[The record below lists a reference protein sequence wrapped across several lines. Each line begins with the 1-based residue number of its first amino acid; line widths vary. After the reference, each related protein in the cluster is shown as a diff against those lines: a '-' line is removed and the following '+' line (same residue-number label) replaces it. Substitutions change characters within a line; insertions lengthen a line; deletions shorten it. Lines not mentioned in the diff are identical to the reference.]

1 MQTSNFGRKPA
12 AFKGVLNKG
21 VLKGLL
27 ALMILALGGMASPAE
42 AWWQKDWAYRKAVTV
57 DTTAT
62 GVNVS
67 GPIGRTVVLVRLHS
81 GNFTFTDA
89 LDNGADI
96 RFVDTDDKT
105 PLAYH
110 IESFDAKNG
119 VATVW
124 VNLPVL
130 NGGEKKQIWLYF
142 GNKTAPVGED
152 VKGTFDPDYTAV
164 YHFSEG
170 PGQPTEDK
178 TANGN
183 TAANAPAGSED
194 SAIIGHG
201 GHFVGQGGITI
212 NDSPSLAMTPG
223 APFTFSA
230 WVKPDN
236 LGGDQQLLSR
246 GGMVIGVNGG
256 IPYVAVGSGKA
267 QATAPV
273 KQGDWTHLGVVAD
286 GTTLKIYV
294 NGVEAGAVSVA
305 LPAIAGPIT
314 IGGTLVGSLDEVRLS
329 KSARPAAML
338 LAMANAEGPA
348 TKLVGVSDTA
358 EKQGGGGG
366 VLFFIVSKLEPIDA
380 GVIGLCMILLTMAI
394 TLMVNKIRYLNA
406 ATKGN
411 TLFFNRFNAMHE
423 NLVPLDQAEGI
434 SPAEAAFIK
443 KSSPIARLYEMGI
456 AELDVRRKT
465 ASTRPLSG
473 EAVEAMRAAVDA
485 VYVEEN
491 QKLDALMVILT
502 IAISGGPF
510 IGLLGTVIGVMTV
523 FGGVAMAGDVNVNA
537 IAPGIAA
544 ALLATIAGLACA
556 IPALFG
562 YNYLNGRITSL
573 ADQMRV
579 FIDRLITR
587 LAEMQADAAYARE
600 AAE

>member
-12 AFKGVLNKG
+12 AFKGA
-21 VLKGLL
+21 LKGLL
-27 ALMILALGGMASPAE
+27 ALLILALGGMASPAA
-42 AWWQKDWAYRKAVTV
+42 AWWQKDWAYRKPVTI
-57 DTTAT
+57 DTTAS

-67 GPIGRTVVLVRLHS
+67 GPIGRTLVLIRLHS

-96 RFVDTDDKT
+96 RFVDSDDKT

-110 IESFDAKNG
+110 IESFDSKNG

-124 VNLPVL
+124 VSLPVL
-130 NGGEKKQIWLYF
+130 NGGEKKEIWLYF

-152 VKGTFDPDYTAV
+152 VKGSFDPDYTLA

-170 PGQPTEDK
+170 PGQATEDK

-183 TAANAPAGSED
+183 TAANAPAGVED

-201 GHFVGQGGITI
+201 GHFVGQGGVTV

-223 APFTFSA
+223 APFTFTA

-236 LGGDQQLLSR
+236 LDGDQQLFSR
-246 GGMVIGVNGG
+246 GGMVIGVAGG
-256 IPYVAVGSGKA
+256 VPYVAVGSGRA

-273 KQGDWTHLGVVAD
+273 KQGDWTHVGVVAD

-294 NGVEAGAVSVA
+294 NGIEAGAVSVA

-314 IGGTLVGSLDEVRLS
+314 LGATLIGSLDEVRLS
-329 KSARPAAML
+329 KTARPAAML

-366 VLFFIVSKLEPIDA
+366 VLYFIFSKLEPIDA
-380 GVIGLCMILLTMAI
+380 GVIALCMVLLAMAVSLI
-394 TLMVNKIRYLNA
+394 VAKIRYLNA
-406 ATKGN
+406 SAKGN
-411 TLFFNRFNAMHE
+411 TLFYNRFNAMHE
-423 NLVPLDQAEGI
+423 ELVPLADVEGI
-434 SPAEAAFIK
+434 SETEANFIK
-443 KSSPIARLYEMGI
+443 KNSPIARLYEMGI
-456 AELDVRRKT
+456 AELGVRRKVS
-465 ASTRPLSG
+465 ATRPLSG

-491 QKLDALMVILT
+491 QKLDSLMVILT

-562 YNYLNGRITSL
+562 YNYLNGRITVL

>member
-1 MQTSNFGRKPA
+1 MHTSTLRP
-12 AFKGVLNKG
+12 
-21 VLKGLL
+21 VLKAFFALL
-27 ALMILALGGMASPAE
+27 VLAMGTWASPAA
-42 AWWQKDWAYRKAVTV
+42 AWWQKDWAYRKAVTI
-57 DTTAT
+57 DTSPS

-67 GPIGRTVVLVRLHS
+67 GPIGRTLVLVRLHS

-89 LDNGADI
+89 LENGADI
-96 RFVDTDDKT
+96 RFVDSDDKN
-105 PLAYH
+105 PLPYH
-110 IESFDAKNG
+110 IESYDSKNG

-124 VNLPVL
+124 VSLPVL

-142 GNKTAPVGED
+142 GNKNAPVGED
-152 VKGTFDPDYTAV
+152 VKGSFDPDYTLA

-183 TAANAPAGSED
+183 NATNAPAGVED
-194 SAIIGHG
+194 SAIVGHG
-201 GHFVGQGGITI
+201 GHFVGQGGIII
-212 NDSPSLAMTPG
+212 NDTPSLAMTPG
-223 APFTFSA
+223 APFTFTA

-236 LGGDQQLLSR
+236 LTGDQQLFSR
-246 GGMVIGVNGG
+246 GGMVIGINAGV
-256 IPYVAVGSGKA
+256 PYVAVGSGRA
-267 QATAPV
+267 QATAAV
-273 KQGDWTHLGVVAD
+273 KQGDWTHVGVVAD

-338 LAMANAEGPA
+338 LAMANAEGPS

-380 GVIGLCMILLTMAI
+380 GVIGLCMILLTMAV

-406 ATKGN
+406 AAKGN
-411 TLFFNRFNAMHE
+411 KQFFERFNAMHE
-423 NLVPLDQAEGI
+423 ELVPLAKVQGI
-434 SPAEAAFIK
+434 TEPEVAFIK
-443 KSSPIARLYEMGI
+443 KASPLARLYEMGI
-456 AELDVRRKT
+456 AELDVRRNQN
-465 ASTRPLSG
+465 ATRPLSG

-562 YNYLNGRITSL
+562 YNYLNGRITAL